1 MDSIMIFVVRHGFYI
16 IGPWILN
23 FSKNVYQHFAR
34 KYLSYL
40 EKLFIYLH
48 VSSEEFLYIWISNMK
63 EIKKKKINLNQT
75 LSSSV
80 PKSKTIKTE
89 K

>member
-1 MDSIMIFVVRHGFYI
+1 MMSVAHHGFYI

-23 FSKNVYQHFAR
+23 FSKNVYKKYYQHFAR

-48 VSSEEFLYIWISNMK
+48 VSSEEFLYI
-63 EIKKKKINLNQT
+63 
-75 LSSSV
+75 
-80 PKSKTIKTE
+80 
-89 K
+89 